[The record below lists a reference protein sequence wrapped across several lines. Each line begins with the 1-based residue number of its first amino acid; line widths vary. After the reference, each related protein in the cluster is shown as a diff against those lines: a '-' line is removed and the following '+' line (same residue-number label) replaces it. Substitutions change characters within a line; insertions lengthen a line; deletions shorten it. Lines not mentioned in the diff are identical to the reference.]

1 MMRKRTAHY
10 RIFFELLILVG
21 VVSASAILLARI
33 WMRTIEPVRVPP
45 EPVVDLT
52 PYIQLAQATVVVPP
66 SHSGQS
72 APDFTLPTLG
82 GDSFTLSEFRGHP
95 VVINFWTSWCAPCR
109 AEMPELVRA
118 YEAHHNSGLVVVG
131 VNVTDQDRMENA
143 QAFIDEFDVTYP
155 IAFDETG
162 SVSSE
167 LYGVLGLPT
176 SVFVNS
182 EGAIQ
187 RTVMGEVSGEALNR
201 YIAEIIADTEP

>member
-66 SHSGQS
+66 SQSGQS
-72 APDFTLPTLG
+72 APDFTLPTLDG
-82 GDSFTLSEFRGHP
+82 TSFTLSEFRGRP
-95 VVINFWTSWCAPCR
+95 VVINFWASWCAPCR

-118 YEAHHNSGLVVVG
+118 YEAHRGSGLVVVG

-143 QAFIDEFDVTYP
+143 RAFVDEFDVTYP

-162 SVSSE
+162 TVSSG
-167 LYGVLGLPT
+167 YGVLGLPT
-176 SVFVNS
+176 SVFVNPK
-182 EGAIQ
+182 GAIQ
-187 RTVMGEVSGEALNR
+187 RVVMGEVSGEALSR
-201 YIAEIIADTEP
+201 YIAEIISDTEP